1 MPAIP
6 AITVQQLKKMREDK
20 QPHVLVDVREPD
32 EYELCRIEG
41 AKLIPLS
48 ELPKRVGELPKSGE
62 IIVHCHHGGRSARAV
77 EFLLQQGLAGAKNLA
92 GGIDAWSAQ
101 IDSSVPR
108 Y

>member
-6 AITVQQLKKMREDK
+6 AITVQQLKKMRDDK

-32 EYELCRIEG
+32 EYEHCRIEG
-41 AKLIPLS
+41 SKLIPLS
-48 ELPKRVGELPKSGE
+48 ELPKRVSELPKSGE

-77 EFLLQQGLAGAKNLA
+77 EFLLQQGLSGAKNLA

-101 IDSSVPR
+101 VDSSVPR